1 MREDFGPAHAAANAL
16 HRTVASL
23 QNHWEIA
30 NMLVK
35 ISPATIDRYLKKDK
49 ESLRLKGKSLTKPMA
64 SLKSRI
70 PIRTFYTSEEW
81 KKPGF
86 W

>member
-1 MREDFGPAHAAANAL
+1 MKYIAGWPAFHI
-16 HRTVASL
+16 TPD
-23 QNHWEIA
+23 IA
-30 NMLVK
+30 EKLIR

-49 ESLRLKGKSLTKPMA
+49 ESLRVKGKSLTKLLC

-70 PIRTFYTSEEW
+70 PIRTFYSSGER

-86 W
+86 